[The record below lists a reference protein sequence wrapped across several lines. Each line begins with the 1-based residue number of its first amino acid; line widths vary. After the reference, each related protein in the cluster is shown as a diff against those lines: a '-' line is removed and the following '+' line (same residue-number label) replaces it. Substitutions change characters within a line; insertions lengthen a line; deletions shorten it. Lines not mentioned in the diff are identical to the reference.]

1 MLVLAL
7 LVASLASGFAQAQD
21 CIDYGGDYL
30 HRMGNVDTPGG
41 ARDVAVAGSYAYV
54 ADMYSGLQV
63 IDISNPQN
71 PEIVGSVD
79 IDALQQAYDDVV
91 LSGTYAYVATIGSQT
106 ALQVIDISNPRS
118 PQIVGSVEMPSD
130 ASAVA
135 VSETHA
141 YVMTYDDGLQVVDI
155 SDPVSPRIVGSIAL
169 PGSAKCVAVSDGHA
183 YVDGIPGLNVI
194 DISNPQSPEIVG
206 SVDTPSTHGVAVS
219 GTYAYVTDGESGL
232 LVLDIRHPES
242 PQIVGSVDFDTPG
255 PALGVAV
262 SGSYA
267 YVADGDSGL
276 QMIDIGD
283 PQSPEVVGS
292 IATRDWASG
301 VAVSGTY
308 AYVADGDSGLL
319 VIDISN
325 PQSPPIVGG
334 IATPGWARRV
344 AVSDS
349 FAYVVGEHSG
359 FQVIHISDP
368 QSPEIVG
375 SIATSMTANDVAVS
389 GSYAYVTGE
398 SGFQVIDTTNP
409 QSPQVVGRI
418 VAGMTDYFGE
428 VAVSRRYAYVAGG
441 YRDYHGLLVIDISNP
456 QSPEIVGSVD
466 TWGYTHGVA
475 VSGRYAYVA
484 DGDSGLQVI
493 DISDPRHP
501 RRVGSVDTPGHA
513 QDVAVSGSYAY
524 LADGAGLHVIDI
536 WHPAAPV
543 VVGSVDTTASSVAV
557 AGSCAYVLGALGSNR
572 SFIQVVDISNQALP
586 TIIGSADTPGFANDV
601 AVAGSNA
608 YVADGESGLQILP
621 AQCTEPVPELALGV
635 LQNPYLTEN
644 LDLYLVGSAPLD
656 PATVRLNA
664 DGMDLAMDTADPT
677 ENVWGG
683 HYELTE
689 NSTSVSLRA
698 CASNTSGGNAC
709 TEREFAAALLRR
721 GVGGTATSPDGRVTL
736 AVEAPGLVRDGYAV
750 VMREESRESGSSYA
764 ISPQGLLG
772 GTHATLTMRFTAAEV
787 GDPTGLYIEE
797 ESRGPLESVV
807 DPVRQTVMAIV
818 SELGTFRLV
827 VGPSGSSPIQDRRL
841 LKVEQNVPNPFNPRT
856 TVRFAT
862 GERQRVRVS
871 VYDPLGKEVVKLLDQ
886 VVGAGAHEVVWD
898 GRSAEGRA
906 VASGVYLYRIET
918 EEASIAQK
926 MLLIK

>member
-206 SVDTPSTHGVAVS
+206 SVDTPSTH
-219 GTYAYVTDGESGL
+219 
-232 LVLDIRHPES
+232 
-242 PQIVGSVDFDTPG
+242 
-255 PALGVAV
+255 
-262 SGSYA
+262 
-267 YVADGDSGL
+267 
-276 QMIDIGD
+276 
-283 PQSPEVVGS
+283 
-292 IATRDWASG
+292 G